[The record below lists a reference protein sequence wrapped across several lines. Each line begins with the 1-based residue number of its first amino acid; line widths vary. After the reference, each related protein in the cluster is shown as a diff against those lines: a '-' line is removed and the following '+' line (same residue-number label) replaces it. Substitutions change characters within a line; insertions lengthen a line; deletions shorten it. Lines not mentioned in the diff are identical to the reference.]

1 MNKKIAIFLIGIL
14 STTFISGCSFI
25 DNFGKSQ
32 KIARFVTDEKI
43 ARASIIQPTAEI
55 EILDLSKENLSIILT
70 KSAIATAKDSAY
82 VMPQTNGK
90 VSSMRV
96 SNGSSVNKGT
106 ILMTLGDSLSTD
118 ISQIQYETALKT
130 LDLSRTSQFITGD
143 SSVRTIEIS
152 ALGVKTAYESYQ
164 NAINSR
170 YNAENIYDEQYSG
183 AKITRNSTKNTKN
196 TLEDTL
202 SKLEKTISSLETQK
216 ATILETLDQLTQNDP
231 PYSDLSAAMKEINS
245 LLAEAKTQKSTLE
258 SNIKSIKDGLKQ
270 ADNGLD
276 ILEVSF
282 EAQKTQLEFA
292 IFAAEKQYE
301 IAIKQ
306 FEISTNAAELQN
318 IGLQTQILQ
327 LDSAAKMAELSN
339 NQKNITS
346 PIKGI
351 ITELSATK
359 NNFVSLG
366 QPVAKVED
374 PETLLIKTAVNSKEI
389 EFLTLNQSVDI
400 TYGSKKISGKITS
413 INPSIND
420 YTKKI
425 NIEITANNTGNIP
438 LGSLVKIEIPITT
451 NQIFIPLNSLY
462 NNNEGQF
469 VKIIND
475 DKVEF
480 VKVEIGEIIGTYIEI
495 TSGLKGSEQ
504 LVSSPNSTLEENEI
518 VTIKK

>member
-1 MNKKIAIFLIGIL
+1 MFLLGIL
-14 STTFISGCSFI
+14 STIFISGCSFI

-43 ARASIIQPTAEI
+43 ARASNFKSPTEI

-82 VMPQTNGK
+82 VIPQTSGK
-90 VSSMRV
+90 VSAMRV

-118 ISQIQYETALKT
+118 IAQIQYETALQA
-130 LDLSRTSQFITGD
+130 LELSRNSQFITND
-143 SSVRTIEIS
+143 NSFRTMEIS

-170 YNAENIYDEQYSG
+170 DNAENIYEEQYSG
-183 AKITRNSTKNTKN
+183 AKITRNSTKNNKN

-202 SKLEKTISSLETQK
+202 SELEKTISSLETQK
-216 ATILETLDQLTQNDP
+216 ETILETLSQLTQNDP
-231 PYSDLSAAMKEINS
+231 PYSDLSAALQEIES
-245 LLAEAKTQKSTLE
+245 ILAEAKAKKSTLE
-258 SNIKSIKDGLKQ
+258 NNIKSIKDGLKQ

-276 ILEVSF
+276 VLEVSF
-282 EAQKTQLEFA
+282 EAQKTQLDFA

-301 IAIKQ
+301 IALKQ
-306 FEISTNAAELQN
+306 FEIATNAAELQN

-339 NQKNITS
+339 SQKNITS
-346 PIKGI
+346 PIKGV
-351 ITELSATK
+351 ITELPASK
-359 NNFVSLG
+359 NNFVSPG
-366 QPVAKVED
+366 QPVAKVEN
-374 PETLLIKTAVNSKEI
+374 PEILLIKTGLNSKEI
-389 EFLTLNQSVDI
+389 DFLALKQSVKI
-400 TYGSKKISGKITS
+400 IYGKKEMSGEITS
-413 INPSIND
+413 ISPSVNN
-420 YTKKI
+420 YTQKI
-425 NIEITANNTGNIP
+425 NIEITVDNTENIP

-475 DKVEF
+475 DKVKF
-480 VKVEIGEIIGTYIEI
+480 VKIEIGEIIGTHIEI
-495 TSGLKGSEQ
+495 KEGLAGNEKIIITPGN
-504 LVSSPNSTLEENEI
+504 LLEENEI
-518 VTIKK
+518 VSHN